1 LCEFLL
7 VLLRQMLWIVRDSR
21 VIVIDLGELNIQT
34 DQQQLRLTADSD
46 SLSVRTFF
54 CNLSHVSL
62 SSSTVAADTQDIS
75 SADDVQLPACMLRLC
90 CQ

>member
-1 LCEFLL
+1 
-7 VLLRQMLWIVRDSR
+7 MLWIVRDSR

-54 CNLSHVSL
+54 CNLSHVSM
-62 SSSTVAADTQDIS
+62 SSSTVAADTRIDVLQDIS
-75 SADDVQLPACMLRLC
+75 SADGMQLPACMLRLC
-90 CQ
+90 C